1 MLKITTGYEKSVTL
15 AATSFEIDGDTGHL
29 WVQGEDGKTLA
40 VFPAGAWESA
50 VVVEEVA
57 K

>member
-1 MLKITTGYEKSVTL
+1 MLKITTGYEKSVTI
-15 AATSFEIDGDTGHL
+15 AATSFEVDENTGHL

-40 VFPAGAWESA
+40 VFPSGAWKGA